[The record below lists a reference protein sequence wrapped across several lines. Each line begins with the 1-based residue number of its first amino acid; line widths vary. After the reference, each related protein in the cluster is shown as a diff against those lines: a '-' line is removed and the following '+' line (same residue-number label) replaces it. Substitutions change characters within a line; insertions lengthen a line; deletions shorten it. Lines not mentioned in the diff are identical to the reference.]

1 MDMHSITKD
10 TLAILPPMEARVLR
24 LRFGIGLPTD
34 HTIKETA
41 QIIGVAPEQVEMIEN
56 EALRKLKHPLNR
68 EVA

>member
-1 MDMHSITKD
+1 MSMHSITKAA
-10 TLAILPPMEARVLR
+10 LAILPPVEARVLR

-41 QIIGVAPEQVEMIEN
+41 QVIGVAPDQVERIEN

-68 EVA
+68 GVA